1 MSINSH
7 SHGQRPKGLTHI
19 VERDV
24 QCMIRFGLSWM
35 MRSQGRKALGHC
47 WNQVEDLLYRV
58 PVWLE
63 KQTILSASLLGN
75 LTKELPLKFWLWLT
89 ISFSSKICFVVKD
102 LLKESWKWSLL
113 KNLGISEWIS
123 FSAQPFLGASP
134 WSRQTRA
141 GAGDD
146 DDNDNHHHDY
156 HYNHENY

>member
-7 SHGQRPKGLTHI
+7 SHGQRPKGLTH
-19 VERDV
+19 VEQEVWSRLDDEKPRQESV
-24 QCMIRFGLSWM
+24 RILLKSGGGSPIQGPRLTWKKVNSISKFVGGTWLGSSHWNFGCDWRF
-35 MRSQGRKALGHC
+35 Q
-47 WNQVEDLLYRV
+47 
-58 PVWLE
+58 
-63 KQTILSASLLGN
+63 
-75 LTKELPLKFWLWLT
+75 F
-89 ISFSSKICFVVKD
+89 FSKICSVVKH

-141 GAGDD
+141 GAGDN

-156 HYNHENY
+156 HYNHEND